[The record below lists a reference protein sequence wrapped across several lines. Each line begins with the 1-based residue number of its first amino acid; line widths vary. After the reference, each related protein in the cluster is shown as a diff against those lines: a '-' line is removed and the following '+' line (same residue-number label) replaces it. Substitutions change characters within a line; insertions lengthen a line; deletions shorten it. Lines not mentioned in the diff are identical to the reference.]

1 MILGDGQ
8 GGQVWPG
15 AGSYQTALQDGVCVC
30 VCVCVIEECCRNT
43 SLDSSLLLS
52 SVFTSLTI

>member
-30 VCVCVIEECCRNT
+30 VCVCVCDRGV
-43 SLDSSLLLS
+43 L
-52 SVFTSLTI
+52 

>member
-30 VCVCVIEECCRNT
+30 VCVIEECCRNT

>member
-1 MILGDGQ
+1 MILGDGH
-8 GGQVWPG
+8 GGQVRPG
-15 AGSYQTALQDGVCVC
+15 AGSYQTALQDG

-43 SLDSSLLLS
+43 SLDSSLLSS